1 MEIMKGIKKTL
12 KWIFY
17 ALIIKICLFL
27 SFFIVSLI
35 LTYITVSSDAQGPFT
50 KEIYLSDNGIH
61 VDLVIPENEKYM
73 SYGWGSEIFYLNTP
87 TWDDLTV
94 ANAYKALFSEPSS
107 VMHVTTYNQIENSWI
122 KIEVNEKQL
131 SNIKRLINKSF
142 KLDNNGERI
151 KFEGAGYYYNDDFYK
166 AVGKYSCLKTCNS
179 WTNNLLKQSNI
190 KSSYWTP
197 YSFGV
202 VDKHKN

>member
-61 VDLVIPENEKYM
+61 VDLVIPENEK
-73 SYGWGSEIFYLNTP
+73 L
-87 TWDDLTV
+87 
-94 ANAYKALFSEPSS
+94 
-107 VMHVTTYNQIENSWI
+107 
-122 KIEVNEKQL
+122 
-131 SNIKRLINKSF
+131 
-142 KLDNNGERI
+142 
-151 KFEGAGYYYNDDFYK
+151 
-166 AVGKYSCLKTCNS
+166 
-179 WTNNLLKQSNI
+179 
-190 KSSYWTP
+190 
-197 YSFGV
+197 
-202 VDKHKN
+202 

>member
-1 MEIMKGIKKTL
+1 MKKIKKIL
-12 KWIFY
+12 KWLFY
-17 ALIIKICLFL
+17 ALIAKILLFI
-27 SFFIVSLI
+27 SFIVISLI
-35 LTYITVSSDAQGPFT
+35 LTYITVDSDAKGPFN

-131 SNIKRLINKSF
+131 SNIKYLINKSF
-142 KLDNNGERI
+142 KLDNNRNRV
-151 KFEGAGYYYNDDFYK
+151 KFKDAGYYHNDKFYK
-166 AVGKYSCLKTCNS
+166 AVGRYSCFRTCNS
-179 WTNNLLKQSNI
+179 WTNTLLKKNNI
-190 KSSYWTP
+190 KAAFWTP
-197 YSFGV
+197 FNFGIV
-202 VDKHKN
+202 NKHKN